1 VLIFTSVSDIDT
13 TALEAL
19 EQLNQSLKKNEIT
32 LNFAEVKGFLLD
44 KVQKSDLFLHL
55 NGQLFFDAEDAV
67 SKLNDSPTGL

>member
-1 VLIFTSVSDIDT
+1 
-13 TALEAL
+13 
-19 EQLNQSLKKNEIT
+19 
-32 LNFAEVKGFLLD
+32 VKGFLLD